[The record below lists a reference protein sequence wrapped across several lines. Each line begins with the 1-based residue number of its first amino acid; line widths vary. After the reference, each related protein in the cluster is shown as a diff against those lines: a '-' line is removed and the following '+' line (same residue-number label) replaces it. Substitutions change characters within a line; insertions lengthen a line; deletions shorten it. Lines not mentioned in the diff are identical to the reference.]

1 MNRGEFKEYAKL
13 VVRAK
18 EGDEDAFREIYQ
30 RTLPAQRH
38 YLMGILGPS
47 QEVTDALQDVYVL
60 LYQNLDKINPPRLLV
75 AYLNRISYY
84 VGKNM
89 ERRCAKHQNHTV
101 NLDWIENME
110 GREDTDVLYHIEK
123 EERCRTV
130 REAINEL
137 PKKER
142 DVIFMRYYQHLKHQE
157 VALSLDISLAS
168 AKRLQQ
174 SAQKHLRVLLEKKG
188 ITGLSAVVATTF
200 DAQLSAE
207 KNAAEKNTAG
217 ESASNMSNATA
228 TAGGAGSVGISPL
241 TAAISASAGAGAV
254 HAGAAALLLSAAILG
269 GVSFAGA
276 PSIGKATV
284 PSELTAGPVKV
295 KVHVDSRVPVKELIF
310 TDENG
315 QNTYGVRLSGN
326 EYEVPVSENG
336 RYRITAQ
343 ANNGKRDE
351 SEVVVNCVDNKAPQ
365 VANITTD
372 GPQTTIVFAE
382 DLSGIDFEK
391 VYCVAAGE
399 SEPIKPAQIHEAE
412 NYAVFTLSDQD
423 HTLHFRDK
431 AGNENELPLHFKQN

>member
-1 MNRGEFKEYAKL
+1 MNRGEFKEYARL

-18 EGDEDAFREIYQ
+18 EGDEEAFREIYQ

-38 YLMGILGPS
+38 YLMSILGPS
-47 QEVTDALQDVYVL
+47 QEITDALQDVYVL

-110 GREDTDVLYHIEK
+110 GREETDVLYHIEK

-207 KNAAEKNTAG
+207 AQTAG
-217 ESASNMSNATA
+217 EGASGVTGSATA
-228 TAGGAGSVGISPL
+228 AGGAGSAGISSL
-241 TAAISASAGAGAV
+241 ATAISTTAGAGTLY
-254 HAGAAALLLSAAILG
+254 AGAAAILLSAAILG
-269 GVSFAGA
+269 GVSFADG
-276 PSIGKATV
+276 PSIGKATM
-284 PSELTAGPVKV
+284 PLELTADPVKV
-295 KVHVDSRVPVKELIF
+295 KVRVDSRVPVKELIF